1 MVSTLADA
9 ASNAGKNNV
18 AFLSHF
24 ILGDLEKCLD
34 VLIESGRLP
43 EAAFFARTYLPS
55 QISKVL
61 VCVCIFFPFFRE
73 IKRFFLIFISIFFVK
88 LQKIVLLFF

>member
-1 MVSTLADA
+1 MSFFFLSIITGNGEMVSTLADA

-61 VCVCIFFPFFRE
+61 VCVCYFVDFFRE
-73 IKRFFLIFISIFFVK
+73 IIS
-88 LQKIVLLFF
+88 LF